1 MVTSSQKYFKGVKQS
16 IVYLTFLAL
25 IHNLHHEF
33 FGFFGFFMLR
43 LSIGVSLLALAFS
56 ANDNGVFKAESY
68 DSMGKCVQKALAK
81 YVGEII
87 KVEYEVEDRMPI
99 YEFDIET
106 ADGKAWEVECSV
118 KTGEITEAEEEV
130 QVDDTRFTSQAKVG
144 VETVRAT
151 ALAAYPGR
159 IVAVEHG
166 LESDGKAS
174 YEVYTLEADKE
185 KVKVKVEIDAG

>member
-1 MVTSSQKYFKGVKQS
+1 ME
-16 IVYLTFLAL
+16 I
-25 IHNLHHEF
+25 I
-33 FGFFGFFMLR
+33 MLR
-43 LSIGVSLLALAFS
+43 LSIGASLLALALSSNIAFA

-81 YVGEII
+81 YDGEII
-87 KVEYEVEDRMPI
+87 KVEYQVEDKMPI

-118 KTGEITEAEEEV
+118 KTGEITETEEEV
-130 QVDDTRFTSQAKVG
+130 EADDTRFTSQAKVDI
-144 VETVRAT
+144 ETARAT

-159 IVAVEHG
+159 IVAVEYE

-174 YEVYTLEADKE
+174 YEIDILEADKE
-185 KVKVKVEIDAG
+185 EVKVEIDAATGKIIEVGYESYQLGAE